1 MVLEAANILHVR
13 TIKYSFFCHRYVSL
27 WSYRNATFRCCH
39 LDATIEN
46 AMCIARRTTTP
57 PRVAQQTI
65 RWDRIDSGAQ
75 IKHQLQISQH
85 FHFAHPQITVDGEYI
100 CTRNTLAENKH
111 RVRTAYGVLRTYSE
125 TRGNS
130 ISLLDSNGFWLWH
143 SHNDTCGHC
152 CAWNDGMWICIYY
165 IILIIHIIIGGRM
178 LIYTINLY
186 IHGIFIRIAI
196 RATPELTNRLR
207 QRMKK
212 KNNIMHDDGLSAVS
226 GCHSQ

>member
-27 WSYRNATFRCCH
+27 WSYRNATFCCCH

-85 FHFAHPQITVDGEYI
+85 FHFAHPQITVDGKYI

-111 RVRTAYGVLRTYSE
+111 RVRTAYCVHIAKREEIRYHCSIRMVFGCGIRTM
-125 TRGNS
+125 THVG
-130 ISLLDSNGFWLWH
+130 IVAL
-143 SHNDTCGHC
+143 
-152 CAWNDGMWICIYY
+152 GMTECEYV
-165 IILIIHIIIGGRM
+165 
-178 LIYTINLY
+178 YTTS
-186 IHGIFIRIAI
+186 F
-196 RATPELTNRLR
+196 
-207 QRMKK
+207 
-212 KNNIMHDDGLSAVS
+212 LSSTSSSVAE
-226 GCHSQ
+226 C